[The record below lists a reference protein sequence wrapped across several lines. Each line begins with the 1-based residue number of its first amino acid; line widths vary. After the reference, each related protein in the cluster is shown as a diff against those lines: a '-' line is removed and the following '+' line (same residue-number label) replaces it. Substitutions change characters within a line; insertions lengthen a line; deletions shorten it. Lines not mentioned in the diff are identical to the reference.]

1 MEFTILGSLGVR
13 DKNVELD
20 LGAPKVR
27 RLLALLLNR
36 AGEVVS
42 VSALVDGLWAGRPPR
57 TATKNLQLY
66 VLQLRR
72 ALADPERVV
81 HRSPGYLLVVRPGEL
96 DVRRFED
103 LADQVRV
110 AHERGDAVVAGGLAR
125 QALAMWQGQPF
136 AGLADSSSALQVEA
150 DRLAERRLVLLAQR
164 FDADLALGRHADV
177 VAELAELV
185 AEHPLR
191 EHFQAQLMLALYR
204 SRRQAEALKV
214 YRRARALLTG
224 ELGLEPGVEL
234 TALAQAILRTDPAL
248 DLPAAEPPVSTGPR
262 QLPAAVPTFT
272 GRTGQLRRID
282 ALVAGGAPVV
292 VLSGTAGVGK
302 TALALQWAH
311 GALNRFPDGQLYL
324 NMYGYARSAAVTA
337 AEALVRLLRSLG
349 VPPERIPVDPDE
361 LAALY
366 RSELAGKR
374 MLVVLDNVGTAEQVR
389 PLLPGRPG
397 SLVVVTGRQEL
408 PGLVALHDAGAVR
421 LDLLSEDEGLT
432 LLARIAGT
440 QRVKEER
447 SAAAK
452 LVRLCAGLP
461 LALRIAAAD
470 IGTGRDRPIGAVADG
485 LLRADRLD
493 RLGIDSDP
501 STAVRAAFALSYR
514 RLSPAARGL
523 FRSLG
528 VVRVPDFTTRT
539 IEVLGGR
546 DQASTSRALA
556 ELERAHLIARGA
568 DGRYQTHDLLRLY
581 ATERAR
587 AEDDA
592 GERDAARRRLFG
604 WYLATV
610 TAAAARITPQILRLR
625 EAAEFGETG
634 VVFDDDAK
642 ALEWLEAER
651 ADLVAIVH
659 DAAAQGPH
667 RVVWLLADALRGF
680 FWLRRHSVDWIAVA
694 RAGLAAAVVD
704 GASRGRIAALQSLAQ
719 VSRALG
725 DYTAAI
731 KHYTRALE
739 LAAAERWPEAEAAAR
754 GNLAGVHW
762 ELGALDEA
770 VAELDRAIE
779 LNSRMGWEAG
789 LSANLHNIGTL
800 LRELGKPREAAQRLA
815 EALAL
820 AERTGNR
827 TGAAHVH
834 TTLGE
839 VYLDLGRLTE
849 ARESLSKGVS
859 LHRENGGRY
868 GETTALGTLAALC
881 AETGEFAEAAEH
893 AEAMLEL
900 ARETGDRRAEA
911 NALAALAELGGRTEL
926 SATPEILAGQA
937 VELAHEIHY
946 TRAEIVSL
954 LALAEVCRRGGR
966 LDDAVTHAGAA
977 AELAARRDFRL
988 LAARAQTVLACARLG
1003 LGDRARAAECAERA
1017 LTLHRGT
1024 GNRIGEG
1031 HALAVLGE
1039 VTVKRDPVA
1048 GKGLL
1053 RKAHAILADCGSVE
1067 RFRVANLLA
1076 T

>member
-1 MEFTILGSLGVR
+1 MEFTILGPLGVR
-13 DKNVELD
+13 DGNTELE

-27 RLLALLLNR
+27 RLLALLLHR
-36 AGEVVS
+36 AGEVVP

-57 TATKNLQLY
+57 TAAKNLQLY

-72 ALADPERVV
+72 ALADPDRVV
-81 HRSPGYLLVVRPGEL
+81 HRRPGYLLVVNPGEL

-103 LADQVRV
+103 LADQART
-110 AHERGDAVVAGGLAR
+110 AHERRNAVVAGSLAR
-125 QALAMWQGQPF
+125 QALAVWQGPPF
-136 AGLADSSSALQVEA
+136 GGLADSSAALQVEA
-150 DRLAERRLVLLAQR
+150 DRLQERRLVLLGQR
-164 FDADLALGRHADV
+164 IDADLALGRHADV
-177 VAELAELV
+177 VAELTELV
-185 AEHPLR
+185 WEHPLR

-204 SRRQAEALKV
+204 SGRQAEALEV

-224 ELGLEPGVEL
+224 ELGLEPGAEL
-234 TALAQAILRTDPAL
+234 TGLAQAILRTDPAL
-248 DLPAAEPPVSTGPR
+248 DLPTAEQPVSAGPR

-272 GRTGQLRRID
+272 GRTVQLRRID

-292 VLSGTAGVGK
+292 VVSGTAGVGK

-311 GALNRFPDGQLYL
+311 GALDRFPDGQLYL
-324 NMYGYARSAAVTA
+324 NLHGCARSATVTA
-337 AEALVRLLRSLG
+337 AEALVRLVRSLG
-349 VPPERIPVDPDE
+349 VPPDRIPVDPDE

-374 MLVVLDNVGTAEQVR
+374 MLVVLDNAGTADQVR

-408 PGLVALHDAGAVR
+408 PGLVVLHDAGAVR
-421 LDLLSEDEGLT
+421 LDLLTEEEGLK
-432 LLARIAGT
+432 LLARIVGA

-447 SAAAK
+447 RAAAK

-470 IGTGRDRPIGAVADG
+470 IGIGRDRPIGAVVDG

-493 RLGIDSDP
+493 RLGIDGDP
-501 STAVRAAFALSYR
+501 SAAVRAAFALSYR
-514 RLSPAARGL
+514 RLGPAAQGL
-523 FRSLG
+523 FRLLG
-528 VVRVPDFTTRT
+528 VVQVPDFTARS
-539 IEVLGGR
+539 IAVLAG
-546 DQASTSRALA
+546 QAPESTSQALA
-556 ELERAHLIARGA
+556 ELERAHLVARGA
-568 DGRYQTHDLLRLY
+568 DGRYQCHDLLRLY

-592 GERDAARRRLFG
+592 ADRDAARLRLFG

-610 TAAAARITPQILRLR
+610 TVAVTRITPQILRLR
-625 EAAEFGETG
+625 EGAEFGETD
-634 VVFDDDAK
+634 VVFDDDAE

-651 ADLVAIVH
+651 AALMAIVH
-659 DAAAQGPH
+659 DAAAHGPH
-667 RVVWLLADALRGF
+667 RIVWLLADALRGF
-680 FWLRRHSVDWIAVA
+680 FWLRRHSVDWVAVA
-694 RAGLAAAVVD
+694 KAGLAAAVVD
-704 GASRGRIAALQSLAQ
+704 AEPRGRIAARQSLAQ
-719 VSRALG
+719 VYRGLG
-725 DYTAAI
+725 DYSAAVA
-731 KHYTRALE
+731 HYTRALE
-739 LAAAERWPEAEAAAR
+739 LATAERWPEAEAAAR

-800 LRELGKPREAAQRLA
+800 LRELGKPQEAIQRLA
-815 EALAL
+815 QALSL
-820 AERTGNR
+820 IERAGNR
-827 TGAAHVH
+827 DGAAHVY

-839 VYLDLGRLTE
+839 VYLDLGRLTD
-849 ARESLSKGVS
+849 ARESLSKSVS
-859 LHRENGGRY
+859 LHRENGARY
-868 GETTALGTLAALC
+868 GETTALCSLAALC

-926 SATPEILAGQA
+926 SVAPEVLAGQA
-937 VELAHEIHY
+937 VELAHKIHY

-977 AELAARRDFRL
+977 ADLAARRDFL
-988 LAARAQTVLACARLG
+988 LLVARAQTVLATTRRD
-1003 LGDRARAAECAERA
+1003 LGDRKQAAECAERA
-1017 LTLHRGT
+1017 LTLHRRT

-1039 VTVKRDPVA
+1039 VTAKRDPGA
-1048 GKGLL
+1048 GQGLL
-1053 RKAHAILADCGSVE
+1053 RKAHDILADCGSVE
-1067 RFRVANLLA
+1067 RFRVANLL
-1076 T
+1076 TT

>member
-1 MEFTILGSLGVR
+1 MEFTILGPLGVR
-13 DKNVELD
+13 DGNTELD

-27 RLLALLLNR
+27 RLLALLLHR
-36 AGEVVS
+36 AGEVVP
-42 VSALVDGLWAGRPPR
+42 VGALVDGLWAGRPPR
-57 TATKNLQLY
+57 TAMKNLQLY

-72 ALADPERVV
+72 ALADPDRVV
-81 HRSPGYLLVVRPGEL
+81 HRRPGYLLVVNPGEL

-103 LADQVRV
+103 LADQART
-110 AHERGDAVVAGGLAR
+110 AHERRNAVVAGSLAR
-125 QALAMWQGQPF
+125 QALALWQGAPF
-136 AGLADSSSALQVEA
+136 SGLADSSAALQVEA
-150 DRLAERRLVLLAQR
+150 DRLQERRLVLLGQR
-164 FDADLALGRHADV
+164 IDADLVLGRHADV
-177 VAELAELV
+177 VAELTELV
-185 AEHPLR
+185 SEHPLR

-224 ELGLEPGVEL
+224 ELGLEPSAEL
-234 TALAQAILRTDPAL
+234 TDLAQAILRTDPAL
-248 DLPAAEPPVSTGPR
+248 DLPSAEQPVSAGPR

-272 GRTGQLRRID
+272 GRAAQLRRID

-292 VLSGTAGVGK
+292 VVSGTAGVGK

-311 GALNRFPDGQLYL
+311 GALDRFPDGQLYL
-324 NMYGYARSAAVTA
+324 NLHGYARSATVTA
-337 AEALVRLLRSLG
+337 AEALVRLVRSLG
-349 VPPERIPVDPDE
+349 VPPDRIPVDPDE

-374 MLVVLDNVGTAEQVR
+374 MLVVLDNAGTADQVR

-397 SLVVVTGRQEL
+397 SLVVVTGREEL
-408 PGLVALHDAGAVR
+408 PGLVVLHDAGAVR
-421 LDLLSEDEGLT
+421 LDLLTEEDGLK
-432 LLARIAGT
+432 LLARIVGA

-447 SAAAK
+447 RAAAT

-470 IGTGRDRPIGAVADG
+470 IGIGRDRPIGAVVDG

-493 RLGIDSDP
+493 RLGVDGDP

-514 RLSPAARGL
+514 RLGPAARSL
-523 FRSLG
+523 FRLLG
-528 VVRVPDFTTRT
+528 VVQVPDFTPRSTA
-539 IEVLGGR
+539 VLAEE
-546 DQASTSRALA
+546 DTSQALA
-556 ELERAHLIARGA
+556 ELERAHLVARGT
-568 DGRYQTHDLLRLY
+568 DGRYQCHDLLRLY

-587 AEDDA
+587 AEDVA
-592 GERDAARRRLFG
+592 AERDAARLRLFG
-604 WYLATV
+604 WYLATATVAV
-610 TAAAARITPQILRLR
+610 TRIAPQILRLR
-625 EAAEFGETG
+625 EGAEFGETD
-634 VVFDDDAK
+634 VVFDDDAE

-659 DAAAQGPH
+659 DAAAHGPH

-680 FWLRRHSVDWIAVA
+680 FWLRRHSVDWVAVA
-694 RAGLAAAVVD
+694 KAGLAAAVVD
-704 GASRGRIAALQSLAQ
+704 DEPRGRIAALQSLAQ
-719 VSRALG
+719 VYRGLG
-725 DYTAAI
+725 DYAAAVT
-731 KHYTRALE
+731 HYTKALE
-739 LAAAERWPEAEAAAR
+739 LSTTERWPEAEAAAR

-779 LNSRMGWEAG
+779 LNRRMGWEAG

-800 LRELGKPREAAQRLA
+800 LRELGKPQEAIRRLA
-815 EALAL
+815 QALSL
-820 AERTGNR
+820 IERTGNR
-827 TGAAHVH
+827 DGAAHVY

-839 VYLDLGRLTE
+839 VYLDLGRLTD
-849 ARESLSKGVS
+849 ARESLSKSVS
-859 LHRENGGRY
+859 LHRQNGARY
-868 GETTALGTLAALC
+868 GETTALCTLAALC

-926 SATPEILAGQA
+926 SVAPEVLAGQA

-988 LAARAQTVLACARLG
+988 LAARAQTVLATTRRDR
-1003 LGDRARAAECAERA
+1003 GDRKQAAECAERA
-1017 LTLHRGT
+1017 LILHRGT

-1039 VTVKRDPVA
+1039 VTANRDPGA
-1048 GKGLL
+1048 GQGLL
-1053 RKAHAILADCGSVE
+1053 RKAHDILADCGSVE
-1067 RFRVANLLA
+1067 RFRVASLLA

>member
-1 MEFTILGSLGVR
+1 MEFTILGPLGVR
-13 DKNVELD
+13 DGNAELD

-27 RLLALLLNR
+27 RLLALLLHR
-36 AGEVVS
+36 AGEVVP

-57 TATKNLQLY
+57 TAVKNLQLY

-72 ALADPERVV
+72 ALADPDRVV
-81 HRSPGYLLVVRPGEL
+81 HRRPGYLLVVNPGEL
-96 DVRRFED
+96 DVRRFEE
-103 LADQVRV
+103 LADQART
-110 AHERGDAVVAGGLAR
+110 AHERRNAVVAGSLAR
-125 QALAMWQGQPF
+125 QALAVWQGPPF
-136 AGLADSSSALQVEA
+136 GGLADSSAALQVEA
-150 DRLAERRLVLLAQR
+150 DRLQERRLVVLEQR
-164 FDADLALGRHADV
+164 IDADLTLGRHADV
-177 VAELAELV
+177 VAELTELV
-185 AEHPLR
+185 WEHPLR
-191 EHFQAQLMLALYR
+191 ERFQAQLMLALYR

-214 YRRARALLTG
+214 YRRARALFTG
-224 ELGLEPGVEL
+224 ELGLEPGAEL
-234 TALAQAILRTDPAL
+234 TDLAQAILRTDPAL
-248 DLPAAEPPVSTGPR
+248 DLPAAGQPVSAGPR

-272 GRTGQLRRID
+272 GRTVQLRRID

-292 VLSGTAGVGK
+292 VVSGTAGVGK
-302 TALALQWAH
+302 TALVLQWAH
-311 GALNRFPDGQLYL
+311 GALDRFPDGQLYL
-324 NMYGYARSAAVTA
+324 NLHGCARSATVTA
-337 AEALVRLLRSLG
+337 AEALVRLVRSLG
-349 VPPERIPVDPDE
+349 VPPDRIPVDPDE

-374 MLVVLDNVGTAEQVR
+374 ILVVLDNAGTADQVR

-408 PGLVALHDAGAVR
+408 PGLVVLHDAGAVR
-421 LDLLSEDEGLT
+421 LDLLTEEEGLK
-432 LLARIAGT
+432 LLARLVGA

-447 SAAAK
+447 RAAAT

-470 IGTGRDRPIGAVADG
+470 IGIGRDRPIGAVVDG
-485 LLRADRLD
+485 LRADRLD
-493 RLGIDSDP
+493 RLGIDGDP
-501 STAVRAAFALSYR
+501 STAVRAAFELSYR
-514 RLSPAARGL
+514 RLGPAAQGL
-523 FRSLG
+523 FRLLG
-528 VVRVPDFTTRT
+528 VVQVPDFTARS
-539 IEVLGGR
+539 IAVLAG
-546 DQASTSRALA
+546 DTSDALA
-556 ELERAHLIARGA
+556 ELERAHLVARGA
-568 DGRYQTHDLLRLY
+568 DGRYQCHDLLRLY

-592 GERDAARRRLFG
+592 AGRDAARLRLFG

-610 TAAAARITPQILRLR
+610 TAAVTRITPQILRLR
-625 EAAEFGETG
+625 EGAEFGETD
-634 VVFDDDAK
+634 VVFEDDAE

-651 ADLVAIVH
+651 ACLMAIVH

-680 FWLRRHSVDWIAVA
+680 FWLRRHSVDWITVA
-694 RAGLAAAVVD
+694 KAGLAAAVAD
-704 GASRGRIAALQSLAQ
+704 GEPRGRIAARQSLAQ
-719 VSRALG
+719 VYRGLG
-725 DYTAAI
+725 DYAAAVT
-731 KHYTRALE
+731 HYTRALE
-739 LAAAERWPEAEAAAR
+739 LATSERWPEAEAAAR

-800 LRELGKPREAAQRLA
+800 LRELGKPQEAIQRLA
-815 EALAL
+815 QALSL
-820 AERTGNR
+820 IERNANR
-827 TGAAHVH
+827 DGAAHVY

-839 VYLDLGRLTE
+839 VYLDLGRLTD

-859 LHRENGGRY
+859 LHRENGARY
-868 GETTALGTLAALC
+868 GEATALCSLAALC
-881 AETGEFAEAAEH
+881 AETGDFTEAAEH

-911 NALAALAELGGRTEL
+911 NALAALAELGGRAEL
-926 SATPEILAGQA
+926 PVAPEVLAGQA
-937 VELAHEIHY
+937 VELAHKIHY

-988 LAARAQTVLACARLG
+988 LAARAQTVLATTRRDR
-1003 LGDRARAAECAERA
+1003 GDRKQAAECAERA
-1017 LTLHRGT
+1017 LTLHRRT

-1039 VTVKRDPVA
+1039 VTAKRDPGA
-1048 GKGLL
+1048 GQGLL
-1053 RKAHAILADCGSVE
+1053 RKAHDILADCGSVE